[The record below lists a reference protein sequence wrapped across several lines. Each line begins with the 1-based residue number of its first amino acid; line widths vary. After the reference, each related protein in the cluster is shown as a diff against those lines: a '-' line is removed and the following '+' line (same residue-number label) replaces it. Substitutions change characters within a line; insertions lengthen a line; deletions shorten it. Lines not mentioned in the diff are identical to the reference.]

1 VSDARER
8 ELAEK
13 AALAAAAT
21 RRAIAK
27 RSEKRPVAEPPKAA
41 EIPKVQEK
49 IEEHRATM
57 GLPPPRRTWTL
68 TYVDP
73 RTGRRK
79 TERFTSAKAMIERRK
94 ELGKIFKAPQKPPD
108 ITVARAP
115 PPEPPKSRIKQR
127 TQQLKRFLEADIKD
141 PALRSQT
148 LATLASTLSTVEA
161 SAQRGEKAA
170 QELAEKYTAKMQQY
184 ERLAQYDKPIG
195 LKELR
200 SPQREKYL
208 NMIRARA
215 AHMSMATAK
224 GLVEAL
230 PVTALAAAGGPL
242 TMGLVSGLGVA
253 SMARRENR
261 RAMARYIEKHPQQFL
276 GELAGS
282 ILAGATV
289 DQAAKAFKAY
299 TRNVKLRQ
307 RRALEEKWDR
317 MIDDINYLQQQYGA
331 EFPSRLKFEG
341 FEFFYD
347 PKTGRF
353 KPVELWGKAK
363 EPPPG
368 LGKKPPKV
376 ETLRLTQV
384 GDDWV
389 LVTESGGTTTVKKL
403 LKGDVKVEQ
412 ISAPGGWSLQ
422 SGATGRQAATGVPV
436 IQSGGRQASIL
447 LPPQLVEKYP
457 QLAEPWLH
465 PAFRDPNVLNKADL
479 VARMARNRANWSTLL
494 AAVLAR
500 AAAQGY
506 ITEAQIKQM
515 IRQNSRVLEK
525 LEQRNIEPPK
535 LKTPQI
541 ETAEDVEKLIQP
553 VVESIE
559 PAVDSPKT
567 REKTISRVKNVVPQ
581 APSMAEALL
590 QEAVAEAAGEPAP
603 PMEPGVV
610 VGVEAE
616 KLRRRRPPRRRVEAP
631 AYVVQHGGRKRIIY
645 TRSIVSAVARGA
657 PPGAREVKVWRLKS

>member
-1 VSDARER
+1 
-8 ELAEK
+8 
-13 AALAAAAT
+13 
-21 RRAIAK
+21 
-27 RSEKRPVAEPPKAA
+27 
-41 EIPKVQEK
+41 
-49 IEEHRATM
+49 
-57 GLPPPRRTWTL
+57 
-68 TYVDP
+68 
-73 RTGRRK
+73 
-79 TERFTSAKAMIERRK
+79 
-94 ELGKIFKAPQKPPD
+94 
-108 ITVARAP
+108 
-115 PPEPPKSRIKQR
+115 
-127 TQQLKRFLEADIKD
+127 
-141 PALRSQT
+141 
-148 LATLASTLSTVEA
+148 
-161 SAQRGEKAA
+161 
-170 QELAEKYTAKMQQY
+170 
-184 ERLAQYDKPIG
+184 
-195 LKELR
+195 
-200 SPQREKYL
+200 
-208 NMIRARA
+208 
-215 AHMSMATAK
+215 
-224 GLVEAL
+224 
-230 PVTALAAAGGPL
+230 
-242 TMGLVSGLGVA
+242 MGLVSGLGVA

-412 ISAPGGWSLQ
+412 ISAPGGW
-422 SGATGRQAATGVPV
+422 
-436 IQSGGRQASIL
+436 
-447 LPPQLVEKYP
+447 PQLVEKYP

-541 ETAEDVEKLIQP
+541 ETAEDVEELIQP

-559 PAVDSPKT
+559 PVVDSPKT